1 MEPLTALLGMGF
13 PIVFFIAALLAGGI
27 KVVNQYE
34 RADART
40 LYGCASAGASVCCTG
55 LSEDDEG

>member
-34 RADART
+34 RGVVLT
-40 LYGCASAGASVCCTG
+40 LGRFTGVRQPGLRYVVDRKSVV
-55 LSEDDEG
+55 

>member
-13 PIVFFIAALLAGGI
+13 PIVFFIAALLAGGV

-34 RADART
+34 RGVVLHSGALRVCVSRGFGM
-40 LYGCASAGASVCCTG
+40 LYRSFRR
-55 LSEDDEG
+55 